1 MAERKPSETL
11 PRSLLIGAGV
21 MVLLALVFSSLSSTT
36 DIGALRV
43 STSPPAHVVS
53 IQFRDE
59 ADGSVTIF
67 DADRD
72 EIVAVAAPNSN
83 GFLRGVMR
91 GFVRARM
98 LHNEGPETPFQFIR
112 RQDGRHSVVDPA
124 TGKRVELD
132 AFGWNNVGAF
142 SRLMDEALKAREA
155 DKRPKLVS
163 AAGGGPHTSPATQT
177 QLQ

>member
-1 MAERKPSETL
+1 MAERNTSETI
-11 PRSLLIGAGV
+11 PRSLLTGAGV
-21 MVLLALVFSSLSSTT
+21 MVLLALVFSGVSSTT

-43 STSPPAHVVS
+43 STSPPASVVR

-59 ADGSVTIF
+59 ADGSVTVF
-67 DADRD
+67 DADHD
-72 EIVAVAAPNSN
+72 EIVAVVAPNSN

-91 GFVRARM
+91 GFVRSRM

-155 DKRPKLVS
+155 NKHRLVS
-163 AAGGGPHTSPATQT
+163 AGGGAPNILPAIQT